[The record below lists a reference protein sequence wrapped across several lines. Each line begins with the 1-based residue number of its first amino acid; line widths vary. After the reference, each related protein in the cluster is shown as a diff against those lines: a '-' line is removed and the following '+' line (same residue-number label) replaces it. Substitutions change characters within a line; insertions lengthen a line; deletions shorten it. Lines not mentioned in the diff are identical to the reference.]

1 MCLYVLEIGLCI
13 REEALRAHGLH
24 LESFSF
30 YHLNVMYS
38 GQEKR
43 RLLSPVQ
50 YAGTRILER

>member
-1 MCLYVLEIGLCI
+1 MFLYVLEIGLCI

-24 LESFSF
+24 LESSF